1 MTTLCGRRRARVGR
15 RVAVGCRLLL
25 GAVLVVLA
33 TASPA
38 PAQPPS
44 PDAGRSQVR
53 ILELSGLIDP
63 IVADFVTDELERAE
77 RDDALAVVLRINSV
91 GSALDRAEL
100 VELADTLSDSP
111 VQVVAWVGPSGSR
124 ALGDAA
130 ELVAVADVVGVAEG
144 SRLGEVGEQSLPQA
158 RYGELFG
165 PAAQRLRS
173 GTVDAE
179 EAVELG
185 VSVGPV
191 EQVSTLGSFLL
202 QIPGFEQRQTGE
214 GIEPVT
220 TTQLVEL
227 PLHLQLFHTVASP
240 EVAYLLF
247 VLGLGLILFELF
259 TAGIGVAGV
268 VGAGCLVLGCFG
280 LAVLPTTAL
289 GLGLL
294 LVSFLAMAVDI
305 QTGVPRLYTAVAM
318 VLFVA
323 GTWWLYDGVTMSW
336 VTGLVGIVG
345 ALLYAYAGMPSMV
358 RTRFSTPT
366 IGRRW
371 MIGELGDA
379 VTAVD
384 PDGTVRIRDAVWRA
398 TTNRA
403 TPVQAGDRVRVIG
416 LDRLVLEVEP
426 EAGGARDYRE
436 RR

>member
-1 MTTLCGRRRARVGR
+1 MTTPWDGRRPGVGR
-15 RVAVGCRLLL
+15 RVAAGCRLLV

-33 TASPA
+33 AAAPAAAQGSPA
-38 PAQPPS
+38 AEL
-44 PDAGRSQVR
+44 DQVR
-53 ILELSGLIDP
+53 ILEVSGLIDP

-77 RDDALAVVLRINSV
+77 RDGVLAVVLRVNSV
-91 GSALDRAEL
+91 GTVLDRPQFID
-100 VELADTLSDSP
+100 LADALADSP
-111 VQVVAWVGPSGSR
+111 VQIVAWVGPSGSR
-124 ALGDAA
+124 ALGGAA

-144 SRLGEVGEQSLPQA
+144 SRLGDVGEQTLPESDF
-158 RYGELFG
+158 GELFG
-165 PAAQRLRS
+165 SAGDRLGS
-173 GTVDAE
+173 GTVGAE

-185 VSVGPV
+185 ISVGPV

-202 QIPGFEQRQTGE
+202 QIPGFEQRQTAD

-247 VLGLGLILFELF
+247 VLGLGLVLFELF

-280 LAVLPTTAL
+280 LAVLPTTTL
-289 GLGLL
+289 GLVLL
-294 LVSFLAMAVDI
+294 LASFLAMAVDV
-305 QTGVPRLYTAVAM
+305 QTGVPRLYTALAM
-318 VLFVA
+318 VLFAA

-403 TPVQAGDRVRVIG
+403 TPVQAGDRVRVVG